1 MNGDLKNLD
10 GDKMKRY
17 KKPMRTKKMEIDLLL
32 YYKGKIT
39 KSKFMKKYGIS
50 PGYCRLMYKPFKP
63 KRRLK

>member
-1 MNGDLKNLD
+1 
-10 GDKMKRY
+10 MKRY

-39 KSKFMKKYGIS
+39 KSKFIKNYGIS
-50 PGYCRLMYKPFKP
+50 PGYCKLMYKPFKP